1 MDAVTTSN
9 SNGNNHHG
17 STKKFFA
24 HTLEHLATSNI
35 ITPTPGTS

>member
-9 SNGNNHHG
+9 SNNHHG
-17 STKKFFA
+17 STKKVFV

-35 ITPTPGTS
+35 ITPYTS